1 MILGLIPARGGS
13 KGIPRKNLR
22 PIAGKPLIVWSIEAA
37 KRSKKLDRF
46 VVSTEDKEIAEV
58 SEKAGAEVLWR
69 PKELATDEA
78 TTAALLKHVAMTE
91 KPDSIVLL
99 QPTSP
104 VRIDGLIDR
113 AIEKFLTSGVDTL
126 ATGFT
131 TCQYEWGTMDNVS
144 RQQMKGWF
152 YDDGNV
158 YVHKAA
164 HLKEGRWFGD
174 KREPMAIAD
183 HYNCEIDNEVQLWAV
198 EAIMLKL
205 IERHGSLD

>member
-22 PIAGKPLIVWSIEAA
+22 MIAGKPLVVWSIEAA

-46 VVSTEDKEIAEV
+46 AVSTEDAEIAEV
-58 SEKAGAEVLWR
+58 SKRAGAEVLWR
-69 PKELATDEA
+69 PPELATDGA
-78 TTAALLKHVAMTE
+78 TTCALLKHIAVTE
-91 KPDSIVLL
+91 NPDHLVVL

-104 VRIDGLIDR
+104 VRIHGLIDR
-113 AIEKFLTSGVDTL
+113 AIERFFASGADTL

-131 TCQYEWGTMDNVS
+131 TFQYEWGTMDNVP

-158 YVHKAA
+158 YVHGAA
-164 HLKEGRWFGD
+164 HLRQGRWFGD
-174 KREPMAIAD
+174 KREAMVIED
-183 HYNCEIDNEVQLWAV
+183 QYNYEIDNEVQLWAV

>member
-1 MILGLIPARGGS
+1 MILGVIPARGGS

-22 PIAGKPLIVWSIEAA
+22 PIAGKPLVVWSIEAA
-37 KRSKKLDRF
+37 RRARRLDRF
-46 VVSTEDKEIAEV
+46 VVSTEDREIAEV
-58 SEKAGAEVLWR
+58 SQRAGAEVLWR
-69 PKELATDEA
+69 PAELASDGA
-78 TTAALLKHVAMTE
+78 TTAAVLKHIVLQE
-91 KPDSIVLL
+91 KPDHLVLL

-104 VRIDGLIDR
+104 VRIGGLIDR
-113 AIEKFLTSGVDTL
+113 AIERFFASGADTL

-131 TCQYEWGTMDNVS
+131 TYQYEWGTMDNVP

-164 HLKEGRWFGD
+164 HLGEGRWFGAR
-174 KREPMAIAD
+174 REPLVIED
-183 HYNCEIDNEVQLWAV
+183 HYNYEIDNETQFWAV
-198 EAIMLKL
+198 EAIMLHL